1 MWEIKIKLKHDCTIG
16 NRCKKFK
23 CQSFSLTLS
32 NWEENNIFYTSQRHN
47 LIGKPKNIINFIN
60 NLRKDRRIYN
70 LKVFNNDIFFIEKRT
85 KKNIP
90 SSFYNQGLIF
100 VAPVKVNEEGEEIWI
115 LAADS
120 KDKLKNFY
128 ENLKNSSKVNYINV
142 IYLKNKNIV
151 NKLSR
156 LSQKN
161 NIVNR
166 LDFFLESKLG
176 VEKKRGQIEG
186 EQWFRDFEDWIFITF
201 NNPYNWKK
209 PNSELSLLEE
219 KSKLIYSYISDSTL
233 IFYGAGVGET
243 ELEIVRQILEKE
255 KICEIVAIDINN
267 IFLNL
272 FEENLKNKEIEY
284 PKSKILYKGYNA
296 CFQNMMRDDFN
307 FQNSSKNRNVH
318 ICLGGTIGNFKNQ
331 DEIFTIFKNN
341 TKKGDILLLAVQLDK
356 NINQIF
362 KKYYKNRYF
371 PKFILN
377 FENKINTNLIKW
389 KLDKKENII
398 KMIYQNIEVFRS
410 KKYSIRNLNN
420 KLKNFDFKLLKHWID
435 NNKNVCILI
444 FKKI

>member
-186 EQWFRDFEDWIFITF
+186 EQWFRDFEDWIFIAF

>member
-186 EQWFRDFEDWIFITF
+186 EQWFRDFEDWIFIAF

-389 KLDKKENII
+389 KLDKKESII